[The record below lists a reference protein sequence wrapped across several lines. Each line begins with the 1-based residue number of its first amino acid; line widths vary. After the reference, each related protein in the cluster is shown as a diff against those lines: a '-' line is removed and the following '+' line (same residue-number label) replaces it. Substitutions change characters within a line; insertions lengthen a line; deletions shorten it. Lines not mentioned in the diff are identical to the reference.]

1 MVSFIAA
8 EHSAWQLNCIPYEQ
22 GVFLIHLFES
32 VLNGVVLFAGPL
44 VVVAAMAGLL
54 TLIDRLYC
62 ALWETRPDKQCHG
75 LRNVSTSFLVVLNH
89 ATPYCPNWVKSLS
102 SLLGPAE
109 ISRIKA
115 LKGATAKEKKIP
127 LSAAA

>member
-8 EHSAWQLNCIPYEQ
+8 EHSAWQVNCVPYEQ
-22 GVFLIHLFES
+22 GVVIFLMHLFES

-44 VVVAAMAGLL
+44 VVIAAMAGLL

-62 ALWETRPDKQCHG
+62 ALWETRPDKQCHD
-75 LRNVSTSFLVVLNH
+75 LRNVSTSLFLVLNR

-102 SLLGPAE
+102 SALGPDEGWVQGRHSAVAHKKG
-109 ISRIKA
+109 SR
-115 LKGATAKEKKIP
+115 
-127 LSAAA
+127 

>member
-1 MVSFIAA
+1 M
-8 EHSAWQLNCIPYEQ
+8 
-22 GVFLIHLFES
+22 HLFES

-62 ALWETRPDKQCHG
+62 ALWEIRPDKQCRG
-75 LRNVSTSFLVVLNH
+75 LRNVSTSFFFALNH

-102 SLLGPAE
+102 FVLGPDE
-109 ISRIKA
+109 ILRIKA
-115 LKGATAKEKKIP
+115 LKGATPKEKEIP
-127 LSAAA
+127 LSAAAKSACTQ